1 MSASPPRRHLICGV
15 RCGEMGQFARR
26 TCSRRSLAPLPNPNA
41 AGRNAPTGANERR
54 EEGGKG
60 EWKVKLVGKNNTH
73 HSKRGNRP
81 RRSLPRKHFSSSLS
95 LLFSFRPDISHSS
108 QRANHTWTFI
118 APKRTSERTLSQPNK
133 RTERIANPNMDDPPD
148 VRGPTALSPV
158 FFSGRSTPSS
168 LSCLPRSPAF
178 WQCC

>member
-1 MSASPPRRHLICGV
+1 MSASPSRHVFACFAVFGV
-15 RCGEMGQFARR
+15 ERWGNLPAALAQDA
-26 TCSRRSLAPLPNPNA
+26 RSLRFPTPTLQGAMHPRERMKG
-41 AGRNAPTGANERR
+41 GRKEEEGTN

-95 LLFSFRPDISHSS
+95 SLLFSFRPDISHSS

-118 APKRTSERTLSQPNK
+118 APKRTS
-133 RTERIANPNMDDPPD
+133 
-148 VRGPTALSPV
+148 ALSRSRTNERRGSRTQTWMIRPTSAVRPLFRPFSFPV
-158 FFSGRSTPSS
+158 VQPH
-168 LSCLPRSPAF
+168 PV
-178 WQCC
+178 